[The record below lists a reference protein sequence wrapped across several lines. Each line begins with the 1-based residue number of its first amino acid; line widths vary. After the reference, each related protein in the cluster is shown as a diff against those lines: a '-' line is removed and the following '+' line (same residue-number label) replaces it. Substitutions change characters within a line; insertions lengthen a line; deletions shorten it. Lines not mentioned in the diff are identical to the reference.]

1 MGFFSESETKSDS
14 HSGGKAHSCAS
25 CGLYRNVNSPKMKP
39 YGKGKKGILNIGEAP
54 GEAEDELGKP
64 WQGKTGKLLKQ
75 VYRNLG
81 IDLFEDCVNINSCHC
96 RPMDREG
103 NNRAP
108 TPAEVDN
115 CRRTTLQWVK
125 EIKPRLIVL
134 LGGSAVRAFLGNRMT
149 QDLRGI
155 STWRG
160 FQIPDQDFKTWVAPT
175 FHPSYVERE
184 KERKE
189 VETIWVQDLERAFEL
204 LNKDLPITPEPD
216 IQYITDLSVLTK
228 FGKHSEFMA
237 FDYETTGLKPHA
249 PGHRIVSA
257 SVAFS
262 PDQVYSFLM
271 PKTKAERRPLLEL
284 LQELTPAKMAHNI
297 KFEDTWTRVRLKT
310 QVNNWAWDSM
320 QAAHLLDNRK
330 YVTGLKFQTYVN
342 FGVVDFS
349 GDVSQYLRPRENS
362 GNAFNRIDD
371 LLHNPEGEHILLKY
385 GGFDSYY
392 QYLLSMKQIKELG
405 YDFLPF

>member
-1 MGFFSESETKSDS
+1 
-14 HSGGKAHSCAS
+14 
-25 CGLYRNVNSPKMKP
+25 
-39 YGKGKKGILNIGEAP
+39 LNIGEAP

-189 VETIWVQDLERAFEL
+189 VETI
-204 LNKDLPITPEPD
+204 
-216 IQYITDLSVLTK
+216 
-228 FGKHSEFMA
+228 
-237 FDYETTGLKPHA
+237 
-249 PGHRIVSA
+249 
-257 SVAFS
+257 
-262 PDQVYSFLM
+262 
-271 PKTKAERRPLLEL
+271 
-284 LQELTPAKMAHNI
+284 
-297 KFEDTWTRVRLKT
+297 
-310 QVNNWAWDSM
+310 
-320 QAAHLLDNRK
+320 
-330 YVTGLKFQTYVN
+330 
-342 FGVVDFS
+342 
-349 GDVSQYLRPRENS
+349 
-362 GNAFNRIDD
+362 
-371 LLHNPEGEHILLKY
+371 
-385 GGFDSYY
+385 
-392 QYLLSMKQIKELG
+392 
-405 YDFLPF
+405 